1 MRRFTLTDR
10 TYLFSYF
17 IFLCIL
23 GAVLLYL
30 PFSWNGNGKLKFID
44 ALFTSVSAV
53 CVTGLVTVDTAAFSV
68 FGKWTIL
75 LLIQTGGL
83 GYISFSTLYLAIPRR
98 RVSLRHMSL
107 INDYYLDTVEHRP
120 KHIIRNIVIT
130 TIVLEI
136 FGSLF
141 LLYGFRGISGDRF
154 FTALFHSVSA
164 FCNAGFSLFSN
175 NLEAYAGNKA
185 ITIAIPLLI
194 ILGGLGFVVIQD
206 VYHRLRSKTRRL
218 SLHARIVLF
227 STATLIIFG
236 AMSYFLLE
244 HRSSR
249 NELSLLDR
257 ILSAIFQSVTTRTA
271 GFNIINQSELS
282 LPSKVI
288 TLPLMFTGGAPGSIA
303 GGVKITTM
311 FVVLYALFGGVE
323 KTGNLKIL
331 GHSLDLRTIS
341 HAFLFVAKAV
351 LMLFIS
357 IVLLI
362 LLELPHREDVSVLP
376 VIFEAFSAFGT
387 VGLSLG
393 ITSGLSLAGKLVIIG
408 TMFSGRIGL
417 ISIAITMPGKLM
429 KQDIEF
435 PRGKILIG

>member
-1 MRRFTLTDR
+1 M
-10 TYLFSYF
+10 
-17 IFLCIL
+17 
-23 GAVLLYL
+23 
-30 PFSWNGNGKLKFID
+30 GNKVI
-44 ALFTSVSAV
+44 T
-53 CVTGLVTVDTAAFSV
+53 
-68 FGKWTIL
+68 
-75 LLIQTGGL
+75 
-83 GYISFSTLYLAIPRR
+83 
-98 RVSLRHMSL
+98 
-107 INDYYLDTVEHRP
+107 
-120 KHIIRNIVIT
+120 IVIP
-130 TIVLEI
+130 V
-136 FGSLF
+136 
-141 LLYGFRGISGDRF
+141 
-154 FTALFHSVSA
+154 
-164 FCNAGFSLFSN
+164 
-175 NLEAYAGNKA
+175 
-185 ITIAIPLLI
+185 LI

-206 VYHRLRSKTRRL
+206 VYHRLRSKTHRL
-218 SLHARIVLF
+218 SLHARVVLF
-227 STATLIIFG
+227 STATLIVFG

-244 HRSSR
+244 YPGSR
-249 NELSLLDR
+249 KELSLLDR

-271 GFNIINQSELS
+271 GFNIINQSALS

-331 GHSLDLRTIS
+331 GHSLDIRTIS

-362 LLELPHREDVSVLP
+362 LIELPHREDASVLP

-393 ITSGLSLAGKLVIIG
+393 ITSGLSLAGKLVIIS
-408 TMFSGRIGL
+408 TMFAGRIGL
-417 ISIAITMPGKLM
+417 ISIAITIPGKLM